1 MFKGACD
8 KMAGKPF
15 WTPRASKGEGQ
26 EPRVKVGHSDCSCI
40 TEIHVILG
48 IKRKA
53 SNTKKPTATRPG
65 FFYAHPSGS
74 NPSGSNLGYMEY
86 NRSLCCFSSE
96 AIKL

>member
-15 WTPRASKGEGQ
+15 WTPRAEGK

-40 TEIHVILG
+40 TEIHVIHG
-48 IKRKA
+48 INRQA
-53 SNTKKPTATRPG
+53 SNTN
-65 FFYAHPSGS
+65 GS
-74 NPSGSNLGYMEY
+74 NPGGSNLSYMEY